1 MKKKRFSVTKKYTEE
16 WTVIKP
22 SETKISEN
30 GLYIIEVQL
39 GVIESLRKSCKTIS
53 WNLIRS
59 EQPNDI
65 ERSRASK
72 HLEKIDNG
80 RLQ

>member
-53 WNLIRS
+53 
-59 EQPNDI
+59 
-65 ERSRASK
+65 
-72 HLEKIDNG
+72 
-80 RLQ
+80 

>member
-30 GLYIIEVQL
+30 GLYIIGVQL
-39 GVIESLRKSCKTIS
+39 GVIKSLRKSCKTIS
-53 WNLIRS
+53 
-59 EQPNDI
+59 
-65 ERSRASK
+65 
-72 HLEKIDNG
+72 
-80 RLQ
+80 